1 MENFEILDK
10 LGEGSFSVV
19 YKVKRKID
27 NQIYALKRVKLKNL
41 KEKNV
46 LYSLNEVRI
55 LASIKSNYIISYK
68 EAFYDEKDNTLIL
81 VMEYAD
87 NGDLNKMIKRY
98 KKNNQLIEEDEIWKI
113 FIQLIKGLKSL
124 HDLNILHRDI
134 KSANIFLF
142 SNGSAK
148 LGDLNVS
155 KVAKNGLTY
164 TQTGTPYYASPEV
177 WNDLPYDYKSDIWS
191 LGCVLYEMIT
201 LNLPF
206 KCNMKDLHKK
216 IMKGE
221 FKKIPKGY
229 SVDLERIVHLLIQV
243 NQDKRPNCKELL
255 NNPIIKNKI
264 EYLKNIDANADYKN
278 EDNTYENSFLLKT
291 IEMPKDLV
299 KTPLRLPKPN
309 YSKSEI
315 EKSFENKSQSQNLF
329 SCQNDYKNNY
339 NNYYNNNNIFP
350 LIKNTRKYL
359 FNKCFEKNNNNNQEK
374 NEINKYLNYN
384 ANKHLMNN
392 FNMQWL
398 KFRNNRINCGI
409 VNDNKVNRKSSDSM
423 KIIKLYK
430 PPTNM
435 SNDLFG
441 NNYNKINMKEN
452 NINNGRI
459 NISSLPRIR
468 KKYNNNIYSQIK
480 IIQNK

>member
-10 LGEGSFSVV
+10 LGEGSFSIV

-55 LASIKSNYIISYK
+55 LASLKSNYIIGYK
-68 EAFYDEKDNTLIL
+68 EAFYDEKENTLIL

-87 NGDLNKMIKRY
+87 NGDLSKMIKRY

-134 KSANIFLF
+134 KSANVFLF

-177 WNDLPYDYKSDIWS
+177 WNDFPYDYKSDIWS

-216 IMKGE
+216 IIKGE

-229 SVDLERIVHLLIQV
+229 SEDLERIVHLLIQV

-264 EYLKNIDANADYKN
+264 EYFRNIDSAGDYKY
-278 EDNTYENSFLLKT
+278 EDNSYENSFLLKT
-291 IEMPKDLV
+291 IEMPKDLA
-299 KTPLRLPKPN
+299 KTPLRLPMPN
-309 YSKSEI
+309 YSRNEI
-315 EKSFENKSQSQNLF
+315 EKSFENKSQSLF
-329 SCQNDYKNNY
+329 SCQNDYENNSNNNY
-339 NNYYNNNNIFP
+339 NYNNNNILP
-350 LIKNTRKYL
+350 IIKNKRNFY
-359 FNKCFEKNNNNNQEK
+359 FNKCFDKNNDNQEN

-384 ANKHLMNN
+384 VNKHLINN
-392 FNMQWL
+392 FNKQWL
-398 KFRNNRINCGI
+398 KIRNNRINYGI
-409 VNDNKVNRKSSDSM
+409 VNNYNLNRKSSDSM

-430 PPTNM
+430 PPSNM
-435 SNDLFG
+435 SNDLLS
-441 NNYNKINMKEN
+441 NHYNKINMKES
-452 NINNGRI
+452 NINNEKI
-459 NISSLPRIR
+459 NINSLPRIR
-468 KKYNNNIYSQIK
+468 RKYNNNIYSQIK
-480 IIQNK
+480 IIQKK

>member
-10 LGEGSFSVV
+10 LGEGSFSIV

-46 LYSLNEVRI
+46 LYSLNEIRI
-55 LASIKSNYIISYK
+55 LASLKSNYIISYK
-68 EAFYDEKDNTLIL
+68 EAFYDEKENTLIL

-87 NGDLNKMIKRY
+87 NGDLSKMIKRY
-98 KKNNQLIEEDEIWKI
+98 KKNNQFIEEDEIWKI

-142 SNGSAK
+142 SNGHAK

-155 KVAKNGLTY
+155 KVAKNGLTN

-216 IMKGE
+216 IIKGE

-229 SVDLERIVHLLIQV
+229 SEDLERIVHLLIQV

-255 NNPIIKNKI
+255 NNPIIKSKI
-264 EYLKNIDANADYKN
+264 EYFKNIESDGDYKY

-309 YSKSEI
+309 YAKNEI
-315 EKSFENKSQSQNLF
+315 EKSFENKSQNPF
-329 SCQNDYKNNY
+329 SCQKDYEN
-339 NNYYNNNNIFP
+339 NNYYNNNNILP
-350 LIKNTRKYL
+350 LIKNTRKFY
-359 FNKCFEKNNNNNQEK
+359 FNKCFDKNNDNQEN

-384 ANKHLMNN
+384 INKHLMNN
-392 FNMQWL
+392 FNKQWL
-398 KFRNNRINCGI
+398 KIRNNRINYGI
-409 VNDNKVNRKSSDSM
+409 INDKQVNRRSSDSM
-423 KIIKLYK
+423 KIMKLYK
-430 PPTNM
+430 PPSNIP
-435 SNDLFG
+435 NDLFG
-441 NNYNKINMKEN
+441 NKCNKINIIEN
-452 NINNGRI
+452 NINNERI

-468 KKYNNNIYSQIK
+468 RKYNNNIYSQIK
-480 IIQNK
+480 ILQNNNY

>member
-10 LGEGSFSVV
+10 LGEGSFSIV

-27 NQIYALKRVKLKNL
+27 NQIYALKKVKLKNL

-46 LYSLNEVRI
+46 SNSLNEVRI
-55 LASIKSNYIISYK
+55 LASLKSNYIISYK
-68 EAFYDEKDNTLIL
+68 EAFYDEKENTLIL

-87 NGDLNKMIKRY
+87 NGDLSKMIKRY
-98 KKNNQLIEEDEIWKI
+98 KKNNKMIEEDEIWRI

-155 KVAKNGLTY
+155 KVTKNGLTY

-216 IMKGE
+216 IIKGE

-229 SVDLERIVHLLIQV
+229 SEDLERIVHLLIQV

-264 EYLKNIDANADYKN
+264 EYFKSIESDVDYKY
-278 EDNTYENSFLLKT
+278 EDNYCENSFLLKT

-309 YSKSEI
+309 YSKNEI
-315 EKSFENKSQSQNLF
+315 EKSFENKSQSLF
-329 SCQNDYKNNY
+329 SCQNDYD
-339 NNYYNNNNIFP
+339 NNYYNNNNILP
-350 LIKNTRKYL
+350 LIKNTRKFF
-359 FNKCFEKNNNNNQEK
+359 FNKCFDKNNDNQEN
-374 NEINKYLNYN
+374 NEMNKYLNYN
-384 ANKHLMNN
+384 VNKHLMNN
-392 FNMQWL
+392 FNLQWM
-398 KFRNNRINCGI
+398 KIRNNRLNYGN
-409 VNDNKVNRKSSDSM
+409 VNNNNINRKSSDSM
-423 KIIKLYK
+423 KIMKLYK
-430 PPTNM
+430 PPSNM

-452 NINNGRI
+452 GINNERI
-459 NISSLPRIR
+459 NPSSLPRIR
-468 KKYNNNIYSQIK
+468 RKYNNNIYSQIK
-480 IIQNK
+480 IIQKK

>member
-10 LGEGSFSVV
+10 LGEGSFSIV

-27 NQIYALKRVKLKNL
+27 NQIYALKKVKLKNL

-46 LYSLNEVRI
+46 SNSLNEVRI
-55 LASIKSNYIISYK
+55 LASLKSNYIISYK
-68 EAFYDEKDNTLIL
+68 EAFYDEKENTLIL

-87 NGDLNKMIKRY
+87 NGDLSKMIKRY
-98 KKNNQLIEEDEIWKI
+98 KKNNKMIEEDEIWRI

-155 KVAKNGLTY
+155 KVTKNGLTY

-216 IMKGE
+216 IIKGE

-229 SVDLERIVHLLIQV
+229 SEDLERIVHLLIQV

-264 EYLKNIDANADYKN
+264 EYFKSIESDVDYKY
-278 EDNTYENSFLLKT
+278 EDNYCENSFLLKT

-309 YSKSEI
+309 YSKNEI
-315 EKSFENKSQSQNLF
+315 EKSFENKSQSLF
-329 SCQNDYKNNY
+329 SCQNDYENNY
-339 NNYYNNNNIFP
+339 NNYYNNNNILP
-350 LIKNTRKYL
+350 LIKNTRKFF
-359 FNKCFEKNNNNNQEK
+359 FNKCFDKNNDNQEN
-374 NEINKYLNYN
+374 NEMNKYLNYN
-384 ANKHLMNN
+384 VNKHLMNN
-392 FNMQWL
+392 FNLQWM
-398 KFRNNRINCGI
+398 KIRNNRLNYGN
-409 VNDNKVNRKSSDSM
+409 VNNNNNNINRKSSDSM
-423 KIIKLYK
+423 KIMKLYK
-430 PPTNM
+430 PPSNI

-452 NINNGRI
+452 GINNERI
-459 NISSLPRIR
+459 NPSSLPRIR
-468 KKYNNNIYSQIK
+468 RKYNNNIYSQIK
-480 IIQNK
+480 IIQKK

>member
-10 LGEGSFSVV
+10 LGEGSFSIV

-27 NQIYALKRVKLKNL
+27 NQIYALKKVKLKNL

-46 LYSLNEVRI
+46 SNSLNEVRI
-55 LASIKSNYIISYK
+55 LASLKSNYIISYK
-68 EAFYDEKDNTLIL
+68 EAFYDEKENTLIL

-87 NGDLNKMIKRY
+87 NGDLSKLIKRY
-98 KKNNQLIEEDEIWKI
+98 KKNNKLIKEDEIWRI

-155 KVAKNGLTY
+155 KVTKNGLTY

-216 IMKGE
+216 IIKGE

-229 SVDLERIVHLLIQV
+229 SEDLERIVHLLIQV

-264 EYLKNIDANADYKN
+264 EYFKSIESDVDYKY
-278 EDNTYENSFLLKT
+278 EDNYCENSFLLKT

-309 YSKSEI
+309 YSKNEI
-315 EKSFENKSQSQNLF
+315 EKSFENKSQSLF
-329 SCQNDYKNNY
+329 SCQNDYENNY
-339 NNYYNNNNIFP
+339 NNYYNNNNILP
-350 LIKNTRKYL
+350 LIKNTRKFF
-359 FNKCFEKNNNNNQEK
+359 FNKCFDKNNDNQEN
-374 NEINKYLNYN
+374 NEMNKYLNYN
-384 ANKHLMNN
+384 VNKHLMNN
-392 FNMQWL
+392 FNLQWM
-398 KFRNNRINCGI
+398 KIRNNRLNYGN
-409 VNDNKVNRKSSDSM
+409 VNNNNNNINRKSSDSM
-423 KIIKLYK
+423 KIMKLYK
-430 PPTNM
+430 PPSNI

-452 NINNGRI
+452 GINNERI
-459 NISSLPRIR
+459 NPSSLPRIR
-468 KKYNNNIYSQIK
+468 RKYNNNIYSQIK
-480 IIQNK
+480 IIQKK